1 MKKIIIFFLIISIN
15 LSHLSVGIVYGQSSG
30 PSSIDLKPY
39 SLQCGSTIAEEIAEV
54 DEEQIQAC
62 ANQFGISDLDSLKRC
77 VGANGINTQCVARNF
92 SGSNLDNLLACLN
105 DAVANIDFMPML
117 VPSGGK
123 GMPKFSFKQFLELLK
138 QQIITEVLNLGL
150 NKIMGVINSLIS
162 GLLGGFLSTK
172 VPTDDKGA
180 QGILGKSVEETV
192 KNTFSQ
198 IQAGINLGLQD
209 AQNYLAFK
217 AKATLES
224 AIYEKIFKNF
234 IPDIQQYR
242 YLRLYQ
248 AYARAVDKILEPYI
262 KQSNI
267 TCLPVEVKTCAY
279 TLLNEAAAKAN
290 VYIGRSESPRLTK
303 RLFKSLQRTNR
314 FSIINKPN
322 CDPNDPNTYQI
333 YQSLGLTP
341 KLITG
346 QSSATLTAN
355 IKPTQ
360 SLIAKVEIQKPS
372 LLARTFNFIANPFNS
387 INLKFLLGQANQNQ
401 NNQGK
406 LIDPAAIAEN
416 VIEMANCNFIFN
428 SSTEKIFKELENEI
442 STFNAYIGQ
451 PGAANFKPK
460 TACLKTAAEA
470 NLETLNKQKED
481 LIRQKGASSTE
492 VLELENTIRQ
502 YQQIAEQQ
510 RKAGI
515 SGESPLCLKS
525 GEVENPISTYENMR
539 EKITKG
545 TLDFFENREGA
556 TNIIVS
562 YIRGW
567 INSEL
572 FKLIDQG
579 FAKLYKGK
587 SDELFV
593 KSNLEE
599 AYSEKRRN
607 QICGVIPN
615 DMIPLKS
622 SCDNIFNLNKETL
635 ANLTVFELQDQ
646 LIQVKNSL
654 KLITDLQS
662 KINSYATTM
671 ASGTNALIGYTAGYS
686 LFGAQPPAV
695 LGNIIRELQNILSQ
709 INTAS
714 STLNGLVS
722 STQNILGFASGT
734 LEQIERAIQNL
745 ENSSTA
751 REITEIS
758 NQINQIEQR
767 ITTTTKAIQEKL
779 NNLNQNANNSAIS
792 SIFNQLQANRQNYSG
807 NVNVDVFSGFKGNG
821 IEIFVGLPY
830 DVQMGRVLRLAIDI
844 NSIPNS
850 IRSFV
855 DSQGKLT
862 LGEEQRL
869 SFYENFYPELIT
881 QLANNLSVPAAT
893 ENFYNNLRFHQYTY
907 THLIGDDYRS
917 GTITSKHHAIAEIAK
932 VLLAS
937 LYKFQIGAVD
947 TDEQTNLLGAIYNQF
962 SKFFNENATVT
973 ITQNDI
979 DRLNNFFTNVEL
991 IASNTLNY
999 INRNSAD
1006 FERFNKNFLLTV
1018 DPPGPNRGSRSEFN
1032 FKQTFEAII
1041 RVSKLAKELFQ
1052 ELQNNNT
1059 ILSYQSQL
1067 NSLNTRLTELRN
1079 AYNREIERILNESGV
1094 DREVL
1099 NSKIQEAKNL
1109 EAQIKELDKEVN
1121 NLCFEYNDNLSQ
1133 GEIAFNTYLR
1143 NLNTG
1148 GSPPP
1153 DEESGGGGSSGQ
1165 INNSVGKRLALIVK
1179 GLIANVFE
1187 PFNFFKPR
1195 QVKIK

>member
-30 PSSIDLKPY
+30 PSSIDLRHY
-39 SLQCGSTIAEEIAEV
+39 SLQCGPTIAEEIAEV

-77 VGANGINTQCVARNF
+77 VGTNGINTQCVARNF

-248 AYARAVDKILEPYI
+248 AYARAVDKILEPYT

-267 TCLPVEVKTCAY
+267 TCLPVEVKTCVY

-333 YQSLGLTP
+333 YRSLGLTP

-387 INLKFLLGQANQNQ
+387 INLKLLLGQANQNQ

-406 LIDPAAIAEN
+406 LIDPATIAEN

-451 PGAANFKPK
+451 PGATNFKPK

-615 DMIPLKS
+615 DMIPLKN

-662 KINSYATTM
+662 KIDSYATTM

-695 LGNIIRELQNILSQ
+695 LGNIIQELQSILSQ

-734 LEQIERAIQNL
+734 LEQINLAIQNL
-745 ENSSTA
+745 ENSTTA

-758 NQINQIEQR
+758 SRINQLQEQTASITQKIQGDLQLLSRETANPR
-767 ITTTTKAIQEKL
+767 IQ
-779 NNLNQNANNSAIS
+779 
-792 SIFNQLQANRQNYSG
+792 SIFNLLSQRDSNIYAGFFREGGFSGYIGIQTTEGTANRRLTLVTNDRS
-807 NVNVDVFSGFKGNG
+807 
-821 IEIFVGLPY
+821 I
-830 DVQMGRVLRLAIDI
+830 GRFIDDG
-844 NSIPNS
+844 
-850 IRSFV
+850 R
-855 DSQGKLT
+855 LT
-862 LGEEQRL
+862 LGNSEAL
-869 SFYENFYPELIT
+869 SFYDYFYPGLIR
-881 QLANNLSVPAAT
+881 QLANNIAGGSH
-893 ENFYNNLRFHQYTY
+893 NFYNNVIQINE
-907 THLIGDDYRS
+907 HLDYILGRS
-917 GTITSKHHAIAEIAK
+917 ENNIYSSPPHVAAEIAR
-932 VLLAS
+932 VIFLS
-937 LYKFQIGAVD
+937 LFKTDISAVE
-947 TDEQTNLLGAIYNQF
+947 TEQQLNLVGAITNRLNDLF
-962 SKFFNENATVT
+962 SGNPNAT
-973 ITQNDI
+973 ITDS
-979 DRLNNFFTNVEL
+979 DLNKLKNFFENLEL
-991 IASNTLNY
+991 IASKTLDY
-999 INRNSAD
+999 INSNPNSFSNDANN
-1006 FERFNKNFLLTV
+1006 RNKNFSLKV
-1018 DPPGPNRGSRSEFN
+1018 VIPGSEMEHSLN
-1032 FKQTFEAII
+1032 FQQTFSVILNI
-1041 RVSKLAKELFQ
+1041 SKPAKNILTEI
-1052 ELQNNNT
+1052 QNNNLLNT
-1059 ILSYQSQL
+1059 QL
-1067 NSLNTRLTELRN
+1067 ELNNLNTRLTELRN
-1079 AYNREIERILNESGV
+1079 AYNKEIERILNESGV

-1109 EAQIKELDKEVN
+1109 EAQLKELDKEVN